1 MMPIIL
7 GVSGI
12 LVSLILLYF
21 GAKNTLRAAV
31 WASSSLGVSKVV
43 AGCVIV
49 AFITAMPELFSSLF
63 AAVFK
68 SSNMAFGNILGSN
81 IYNVPLIIGLC
92 GLVGEFTLQDSI
104 VEYECW
110 FMIGLGLLMGLT
122 LMVTGR
128 VMWWMGLLFL
138 VTYPVF
144 VYFSVRSG
152 KMNNHCTNNVNNG
165 GNMKASVE
173 KPFVYLVLGG
183 ITLLAGTFILVR
195 SALYIVEFF
204 GIKEFYVGLTIMA
217 LGSILPETAV
227 SIVAAMGKEHEIS
240 VGNVIGD
247 NIVTMTLVF
256 GLVSFIRPFDV
267 TPYELLGTVP
277 FMVLVTAMLLLIA
290 KTHSK
295 VTRPLSLLMLVVAA
309 LTFIIQTM
317 FFL

>member
-31 WASSSLGVSKVV
+31 WLSSSLGVSKVV

-49 AFITAMPELFSSLF
+49 AFITALPELFGSLF

-104 VEYECW
+104 VKNECW
-110 FMIGLGLLMGLT
+110 FMIGLGLLMGLM

-138 VTYPVF
+138 AIYPVF
-144 VYFSVRSG
+144 IYFSLRSG
-152 KMNNHCTNNVNNG
+152 KINNNCTNNG
-165 GNMKASVE
+165 GNTKTNLKEIV
-173 KPFVYLVLGG
+173 VYLILGG
-183 ITLLAGTFILVR
+183 IALLAGALILVQ
-195 SALYIVEFF
+195 SAFFIVEFF

-227 SIVAAMGKEHEIS
+227 SLVAAIRKEQEIS

-247 NIVTMTLVF
+247 NIMTMTLVF

-277 FMVLVTAMLLLIA
+277 FMVLVTGMLLLIE
-290 KTHSK
+290 KKHSK
-295 VTRPLSLLMLVVAA
+295 VTKPLSLLMLVVAA

>member
-1 MMPIIL
+1 MMPLIL

-12 LVSLILLYF
+12 LLSLILLYL

-31 WASSSLGVSKVV
+31 WVSSGLGVSKVV
-43 AGCVIV
+43 TGCVVV
-49 AFITAMPELFSSLF
+49 AFFTALPELFSSLF
-63 AAVFK
+63 AAVFE
-68 SSNMAFGNILGSN
+68 SSSMAFGNILGSN

-92 GLVGEFTLQDSI
+92 GLVGEFTLQNSI
-104 VEYECW
+104 VENECW
-110 FMIGLGLLMGLT
+110 FMIGLGLLLGLM

-138 VTYPVF
+138 AMYPVF
-144 VYFSVRSG
+144 LYFSIRGGRIS
-152 KMNNHCTNNVNNG
+152 NNCTNNVNNG
-165 GNMKASVE
+165 NKAKASVE
-173 KPFVYLVLGG
+173 KPFIYLALGG
-183 ITLLAGTFILVR
+183 IALISGTLILVR
-195 SALYIVEFF
+195 SAFFIVEFF

-227 SIVAAMGKEHEIS
+227 SVFAARRKEHEIS

-247 NIVTMTLVF
+247 NIITITLVF

-267 TPYELLGTVP
+267 TSYEVLGTVP
-277 FMVLVTAMLLLIA
+277 FMILVTGMLLLIE
-290 KTHSK
+290 KKHSK